1 MPTIV
6 LIPSG
11 DVMLRLTTYHGALLI
26 RPRSILGLFCALLVS
41 TPVAAQNPWAK
52 VPALSTSCYSAGD
65 PFTDQIEAAFVANQD
80 AIGRQEQ
87 INRGLND
94 QLKSIAPSVMQ
105 TRMMAYMQKDPAG
118 FHAYMKDMAGDP
130 QSVQAAMAADNAR
143 LAALNKEFA
152 TLIANYSAESKATL
166 DPVAAE
172 MLRVTDAASTAP
184 NAERAAAIAKYNAAY
199 VAICNKWIV
208 KQNFPAFFAKFKAY
222 MVENHVPVAESL
234 GLVTKRS
241 MEMAGINTKDY
252 QSTERLQAV
261 SKYIDYIRTVYS
273 LRRRQPQG

>member
-1 MPTIV
+1 
-6 LIPSG
+6 
-11 DVMLRLTTYHGALLI
+11 MLRWTTCLGALLI
-26 RPRSILGLFCALLVS
+26 RPHSILGLFCTLLVS

-94 QLKSIAPSVMQ
+94 QLKSIAPSAMQ
-105 TRMMAYMQKDPAG
+105 SRMMAYMQKDPAG
-118 FHAYMKDMAGDP
+118 FQAYMEGMARDP
-130 QSVQAAMAADNAR
+130 QSVQAAVAANAAR
-143 LAALNKEFA
+143 LAALDKEFR
-152 TLIANYSAESKATL
+152 TLIANYSTESKATL

-172 MLRVTDAASTAP
+172 MLRVTDAASRAS

-208 KQNFPAFFAKFKAY
+208 KQSVPAFFTKFKAY
-222 MVENHVPVAESL
+222 MVERHVPEAESL

-252 QSTERLQAV
+252 QSTEPLQAV
-261 SKYIDYIRTVYS
+261 SKYIDYIRTVFS